1 MAAPCT
7 LKKLTDVKDSA
18 AEFGIGDVQENRFAH
33 YDLDADQTGLS
44 HQRLRAGKRQ
54 GFGHKHENAE
64 EVYVVLS
71 GSGRVK
77 LDDEIVEIDALDA
90 LRVAPGV
97 TRAFEAG
104 SDGMELIAAGP
115 RRECDGEVIPA
126 GPTNARDPR

>member
-1 MAAPCT
+1 MAAPYT

-18 AEFGIGDVQENRFAH
+18 AEFGVGDVQEGRFAND
-33 YDLDADQTGLS
+33 DLDAQQTGLS
-44 HQRLRAGKRQ
+44 HHRLHAGKRQ
-54 GFGHKHENAE
+54 GFGHRHENAE

-104 SDGMELIAAGP
+104 SDGMELLAVGP
-115 RRECDGEVIPA
+115 RHEGDGEVIPDWW
-126 GPTNARDPR
+126 TD